1 VRASYADRMP
11 FKDTPGLRRV
21 AAMAIEHRDLVE
33 VRVLPV
39 PFVCIVEG
47 TELRAGQTLTLTR
60 RCAVDLAERG
70 IVELLG

>member
-1 VRASYADRMP
+1 VPARYAALMP
-11 FKDTPGLRRV
+11 FKDTPGLRRI
-21 AAMAIEHRDLVE
+21 AEIAIQNRDLVE

-39 PFVCIVEG
+39 PFVCIVEE

-60 RCAVDLAERG
+60 RRAVDLAERG

>member
-1 VRASYADRMP
+1 MP

-21 AAMAIEHRDLVE
+21 ASMAIENRDLVE

-47 TELRAGQTLTLTR
+47 TELREGETHTLTR
-60 RCAVDLAERG
+60 RRALGLADRG
-70 IVELLG
+70 IVEVLDRG

>member
-1 VRASYADRMP
+1 MP

-21 AAMAIEHRDLVE
+21 AAIAIEHRRYVD

-39 PFVCIVEG
+39 PFACIVEG
-47 TELRAGQTLTLTR
+47 TELREGQIVRLTR
-60 RCAVDLAERG
+60 RHALDLAERG